1 MTTIFISG
9 SRVIPP
15 IPEEALLRVD
25 KIVDSGF
32 EIVIGDSSRGVDAVV
47 LQYLAARSYEHV
59 SVYTIHDKPRA
70 KGVLDIW
77 DVRKVEPT
85 VAAKTDKAG
94 NTRNA
99 RELET
104 EKDQEM
110 GDAADF
116 GLVIW
121 QPTYT
126 NRFGNTSV
134 SKGSLRNMHQL
145 LSAGKPVVLY
155 KADSVDGAGFSCFE
169 LKKLDDLK
177 ALITTEPDVVSRAY
191 KSIKKSSAQSEPTL
205 FGAETSQNITGTG
218 MRE

>member
-25 KIVDSGF
+25 KIIDSEF
-32 EIVIGDSSRGVDAVV
+32 EIVIGDSSRGIDAVV

-169 LKKLDDLK
+169 LRKLDDLEE
-177 ALITTEPDVVSRAY
+177 LLSTEPDIIHRAY
-191 KSIKKSSAQSEPTL
+191 AAIGKSSKQVQQSL
-205 FGAETSQNITGTG
+205 L
-218 MRE
+218 

>member
-15 IPEEALLRVD
+15 IPKEALFRVD
-25 KIVDSGF
+25 RIIDSGF
-32 EIVIGDSSRGVDAVV
+32 EIVIGDSNRGVDAVV
-47 LQYLAARSYEHV
+47 LQHLAARSYEHV

-70 KGVLDIW
+70 KGVIDIW

-85 VAAKTDKAG
+85 VVAKTDKAG

-155 KADSVDGAGFSCFE
+155 KVNSIDGAGFSCFE
-169 LKKLDDLK
+169 LRELDDLEELLSK
-177 ALITTEPDVVSRAY
+177 EPDIIRRAY
-191 KSIKKSSAQSEPTL
+191 KTIEKNSAHNEPTL
-205 FGAETSQNITGTG
+205 FGTDTV
-218 MRE
+218 

>member
-15 IPEEALLRVD
+15 IPKEALLRVD
-25 KIVDSGF
+25 KIIDSEF
-32 EIVIGDSSRGVDAVV
+32 EIVIGDSSRGIDAVV

-155 KADSVDGAGFSCFE
+155 KIDSIDDAGFGRYE
-169 LKKLDDLK
+169 LKELDELDELVS
-177 ALITTEPDVVSRAY
+177 AEPDIVRRAY
-191 KSIKKSSAQSEPTL
+191 ETIRKKSMCSEPTL
-205 FGAETSQNITGTG
+205 FDAEAD
-218 MRE
+218 

>member
-94 NTRNA
+94 NRRNA

-169 LKKLDDLK
+169 LRKLDDLEE
-177 ALITTEPDVVSRAY
+177 LLSTEPDIIRRAY
-191 KSIKKSSAQSEPTL
+191 AAIGKSSKQVQQSL
-205 FGAETSQNITGTG
+205 L
-218 MRE
+218 